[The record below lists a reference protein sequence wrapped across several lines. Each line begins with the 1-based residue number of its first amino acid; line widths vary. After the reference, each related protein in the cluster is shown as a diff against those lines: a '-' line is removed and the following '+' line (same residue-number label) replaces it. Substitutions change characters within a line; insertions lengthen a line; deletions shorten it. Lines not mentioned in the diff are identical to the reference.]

1 MFHELAHHA
10 HGHCR
15 YVNSL
20 GIHFIM
26 ELGASDD
33 DDIGAEKNDPIMRQA
48 LEVDADIYAALLTWS
63 LRIRAPSDS
72 QLTRRAMLER
82 GTEIVVPKELF
93 MRDWIFAI
101 FIMFWMFDY
110 DFNVDDFRTRKHPA
124 PPQRASLAFAGIM
137 GAAEKLSDRETNIK
151 VERAFNRN
159 DAIIALLL
167 ITDQKILPKIEA
179 YIKLEDEGRG
189 PLARHYTELVM
200 PKIAELQPTL
210 KQYGSRDVP
219 LAM

>member
-1 MFHELAHHA
+1 
-10 HGHCR
+10 
-15 YVNSL
+15 
-20 GIHFIM
+20 
-26 ELGASDD
+26 
-33 DDIGAEKNDPIMRQA
+33 
-48 LEVDADIYAALLTWS
+48 
-63 LRIRAPSDS
+63 
-72 QLTRRAMLER
+72 
-82 GTEIVVPKELF
+82 
-93 MRDWIFAI
+93 
-101 FIMFWMFDY
+101 
-110 DFNVDDFRTRKHPA
+110 
-124 PPQRASLAFAGIM
+124 M